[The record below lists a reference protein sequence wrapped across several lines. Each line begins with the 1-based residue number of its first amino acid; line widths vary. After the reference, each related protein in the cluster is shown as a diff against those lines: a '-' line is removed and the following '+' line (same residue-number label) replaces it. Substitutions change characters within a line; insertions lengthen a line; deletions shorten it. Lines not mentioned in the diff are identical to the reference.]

1 MNVFHNIADGT
12 ATNLFL
18 QGMQMGPMDPKAKVP
33 AVGQSQAFQR
43 DDPMEQRVPKFM
55 NKERSGF
62 SGGFKIPEEHRRAR
76 LGRQIVHHDH
86 HHEDEHEDANKN
98 DITKDEIM

>member
-1 MNVFHNIADGT
+1 MKFLTIIADGT
-12 ATNLFL
+12 SANLFL
-18 QGMQMGPMDPKAKVP
+18 QGMQMGPLDPKGKVP
-33 AVGQSQAFQR
+33 AVGLSQAFQK

-62 SGGFKIPEEHRRAR
+62 SGGFKIPEEHRRTR
-76 LGRQIVHHDH
+76 QGRQIPRHHDH
-86 HHEDEHEDANKN
+86 HEEDQEEANKN